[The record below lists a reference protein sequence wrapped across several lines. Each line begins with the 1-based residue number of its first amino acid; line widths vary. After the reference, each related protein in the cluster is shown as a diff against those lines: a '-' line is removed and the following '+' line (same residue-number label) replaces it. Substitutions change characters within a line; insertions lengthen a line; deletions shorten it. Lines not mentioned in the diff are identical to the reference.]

1 MAQRFED
8 LDVWKRSFE
17 LAAEVY
23 ESFKNC
29 RDFGLKDQ
37 VEGLRVR
44 DSEGKRRSML

>member
-23 ESFKNC
+23 ESF
-29 RDFGLKDQ
+29 RIAGTL
-37 VEGLRVR
+37 G
-44 DSEGKRRSML
+44 